1 MSEKTWSVYLSGEI
15 HSDWRDRIARGV
27 EAAGLPVRLSA
38 PVTVHEDS
46 DDCAAAIFGPQDNP
60 FWHDHSSAKL
70 NAVRTGTLIEA
81 ADVVVVRFGE
91 KYKQWNAAF
100 DAGYAV
106 ALGKPIIARDPA
118 QVVQALAYV
127 TRGEL
132 PR

>member
-1 MSEKTWSVYLSGEI
+1 MSEKAWAAYLSGAI
-15 HSDWRDRIARGV
+15 HGDWRERIARGV

-46 DDCAAAIFGPQDNP
+46 SDRAAA
-60 FWHDHSSAKL
+60 AR
-70 NAVRTGTLIEA
+70 AV
-81 ADVVVVRFGE
+81 
-91 KYKQWNAAF
+91 
-100 DAGYAV
+100 
-106 ALGKPIIARDPA
+106 ARDPA